1 MVTSAPIVTSFAA
14 ASAIRPDGEAR
25 FAWEVP
31 DGWQQGKGA
40 FGGLVLGTLL
50 RAMEA
55 CEPDPARRV
64 RSLSGEIPAPVVAGS
79 TTIEVE
85 LLRRG
90 GGTTFLSAR
99 ARQAGATVAR
109 ASALLAASRPPGAAR
124 AGGAPPRLPPFD
136 RGVEVPPPPVGA
148 GAPRFTVRYEYRPEP
163 PYPYSGAAEAGATGW
178 LRARPGAGAAPA
190 ALDAPAII
198 GLLDAWWP
206 AALACE
212 RTPRRMTTVTFM
224 AELLVDPA
232 TLDPAAPFAYRARLD
247 GVADGFSVEVRE
259 LWQGDALVALNQ
271 QVFAVLG

>member
-25 FAWEVP
+25 YAWEVP

-55 CEPDPARRV
+55 CEADPARRV
-64 RSLSGEIPAPVVAGS
+64 RSLSGEIPAPVVAGP

-85 LLRRG
+85 VLRRG

-124 AGGAPPRLPPFD
+124 IGPRRRGCRRSIAASRCRRRRWAPAR
-136 RGVEVPPPPVGA
+136 RGSPCA
-148 GAPRFTVRYEYRPEP
+148 TSTAPSRRTRT
-163 PYPYSGAAEAGATGW
+163 A
-178 LRARPGAGAAPA
+178 ARPRPGPPAGCARGPAPA
-190 ALDAPAII
+190 RRRRRSTRPRSAACSTRGGRRP
-198 GLLDAWWP
+198 WP
-206 AALACE
+206 ASA
-212 RTPRRMTTVTFM
+212 RR
-224 AELLVDPA
+224 
-232 TLDPAAPFAYRARLD
+232 AA
-247 GVADGFSVEVRE
+247 
-259 LWQGDALVALNQ
+259 
-271 QVFAVLG
+271 